1 MALNL
6 DLKNGRMTAENIPAI
21 GSFQVKLAY
30 ANQTLSCNEFKGEL
44 GGGTFKLGGTVKMPE
59 LDQLS
64 FGPKMHF
71 PPTIEPIFDLRLE
84 SDEVLVMRNDSI
96 TVRAD
101 SDVKLTGPL
110 KAAAATGTIYITHSR
125 FFKEIDILPIGLPG
139 RPKPAP
145 KSAPRQSNISFPNP
159 PLRDWKF
166 DIAIKT
172 RADDPFLVRG
182 NLANGAA
189 ALSLRFTGTGLK
201 PWLDGTIHI
210 ESFNANLPFSR
221 LSVTRG
227 YVYFKE
233 DAPFQP
239 MLDLQA
245 ESRARDYLVGAY
257 IYGSASSPQISL
269 TSEPPL
275 PHADIVSLLATGTTT
290 AELGGNAEAL
300 ASRAAMLAVKQL
312 YQKLFKRGTPPP
324 PTKANTEDGNLMDRF
339 QMELGGT
346 DNRTGG
352 QQVITRFKVNDQLYL
367 IGDAGVDGQFT
378 GRLKYLI
385 RFR

>member
-1 MALNL
+1 
-6 DLKNGRMTAENIPAI
+6 
-21 GSFQVKLAY
+21 
-30 ANQTLSCNEFKGEL
+30 
-44 GGGTFKLGGTVKMPE
+44 
-59 LDQLS
+59 
-64 FGPKMHF
+64 
-71 PPTIEPIFDLRLE
+71 
-84 SDEVLVMRNDSI
+84 MRDDSI

-101 SDVKLTGPL
+101 TDVKLAGPL
-110 KAAAATGTIYITHSR
+110 NAADATGTIFITHSR

-145 KSAPRQSNISFPNP
+145 KSAPAETNISFPNP

-172 RADDPFLVRG
+172 RDDDPFLIRG

-189 ALSLRFTGTGLK
+189 ALALRFAGTGLK
-201 PWLDGTIHI
+201 PWLDGNIRI
-210 ESFNANLPFSR
+210 DKFNANLPFST

-227 YVYFKE
+227 FVYFGE

-239 MLDLQA
+239 SLDIQA
-245 ESRARDYLVGAY
+245 ESQARDYLVGAY
-257 IYGSASSPQISL
+257 IYGTAASPQISL
-269 TSEPPL
+269 YSEPPL

-290 AELGGNAEAL
+290 AELGANAEVL

-312 YQKLFKRGTPPP
+312 YQKMFKRSTPPP
-324 PTKANTEDGNLMDRF
+324 PTTAKTGNGNMLDRF
-339 QMELGGT
+339 QMELGST
-346 DNRTGG
+346 DNRSGR
-352 QQVITRFKVNDQLYL
+352 QEIITRFKINDQLYL

>member
-1 MALNL
+1 
-6 DLKNGRMTAENIPAI
+6 MTAENVPAI
-21 GSFQVKLAY
+21 GAFTAKIGY
-30 ANQTLSCNEFKGEL
+30 ANEVLTLNEFKGEL
-44 GGGTFKLGGTVKMPE
+44 GGGTFKLSGTVKAPE

-64 FGPKMHF
+64 FGPKMVF
-71 PPTIEPIFDLRLE
+71 PKAIAPIFDLRLE
-84 SDEVLVMRNDSI
+84 SDEVLVLRNDSI

-101 SDVKLTGPL
+101 TDVKLAGPL
-110 KAAAATGTIYITHSR
+110 NAAAATGTIYITHSR

-145 KSAPRQSNISFPNP
+145 KSAPKQTNVSFPNP

-172 RADDPFLVRG
+172 RDDDPFLIRG
-182 NLANGAA
+182 NLANGSA
-189 ALSLRFTGTGLK
+189 ALALRFAGTGLK
-201 PWLDGTIHI
+201 PWLDGNIRI
-210 ESFNANLPFSR
+210 DRFNASLPFST
-221 LSVTRG
+221 LSITRG
-227 YVYFKE
+227 FVYFKG

-239 MLDLQA
+239 TLDIQA

-257 IYGSASSPQISL
+257 IYGPASNPQISL
-269 TSEPPL
+269 SSEPPL

-290 AELGGNAEAL
+290 AELGANAEAL

-312 YQKLFKRGTPPP
+312 YQKMFKRGTPPP
-324 PTKANTEDGNLMDRF
+324 PTTAKTADGNLLDRF
-339 QMELGGT
+339 QMELGSP
-346 DNRTGG
+346 DNRTGR
-352 QQVITRFKVNDQLYL
+352 QQVITRFKINDQLYL